1 MSLGVSVLIKKLG
14 VLFCLL
20 SLYCPLTHSFRS
32 LTTAWARHT
41 TRNPARY
48 QQSAHDRT
56 QQEAPE
62 FAVQPSEEIAQLS
75 YDAHAVFRTIDNL
88 TNISLQECSLA
99 LTNFEHYA
107 PDEQH
112 KFMIYLQKRINNI
125 RAAKNSLFEN
135 ISFLQIKMNEQKNV
149 PGLSDQQ
156 KADITVLQT
165 LLDNSASRML
175 PLDSI
180 LRGDSSTDEK
190 LKAMIAIEC
199 LNRIFTYIFNFLVVK
214 TTEQLNK

>member
-1 MSLGVSVLIKKLG
+1 
-14 VLFCLL
+14 
-20 SLYCPLTHSFRS
+20 
-32 LTTAWARHT
+32 
-41 TRNPARY
+41 
-48 QQSAHDRT
+48 
-56 QQEAPE
+56 
-62 FAVQPSEEIAQLS
+62 
-75 YDAHAVFRTIDNL
+75 
-88 TNISLQECSLA
+88 
-99 LTNFEHYA
+99 
-107 PDEQH
+107 
-112 KFMIYLQKRINNI
+112 
-125 RAAKNSLFEN
+125 
-135 ISFLQIKMNEQKNV
+135 MNEQKNV